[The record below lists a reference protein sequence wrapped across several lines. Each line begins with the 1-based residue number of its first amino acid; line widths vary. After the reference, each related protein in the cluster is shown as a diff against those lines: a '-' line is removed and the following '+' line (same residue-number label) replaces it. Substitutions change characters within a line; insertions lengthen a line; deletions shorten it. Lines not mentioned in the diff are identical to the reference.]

1 MWTLPHMALIA
12 SVVVYC
18 IATHGPVWLPA
29 WLCAALPHAACAGV
43 ASYGRSLSE
52 EIVGCPRTSP
62 PVFLYDAQCHGTPEP
77 HLIATRGPVS
87 GCQCCGVLYCHTR
100 LVYCI
105 ATHSPVS
112 VLPAWLCAALPHAA
126 CAGVD
131 SYGRSLSEGIVGSPR
146 ASSPV
151 LLHDAQCH
159 GTPEPHLIASVVV
172 CSIATRGLCLVASV
186 VDCIATCG
194 LC

>member
-1 MWTLPHMALIA
+1 MWTLPHAALIA

-43 ASYGRSLSE
+43 ASYGRSLYE
-52 EIVGCPRTSP
+52 EIVGSPRTSP

-105 ATHSPVS
+105 ATHGPMS
-112 VLPAWLCAALPHAA
+112 VLPAWLCAALPHEPVPELTVTAEA
-126 CAGVD
+126 
-131 SYGRSLSEGIVGSPR
+131 SL
-146 ASSPV
+146 
-151 LLHDAQCH
+151 
-159 GTPEPHLIASVVV
+159 
-172 CSIATRGLCLVASV
+172 RGLWVAPGLVHLFSFMMLNVMALLSR
-186 VDCIATCG
+186 I
-194 LC
+194 